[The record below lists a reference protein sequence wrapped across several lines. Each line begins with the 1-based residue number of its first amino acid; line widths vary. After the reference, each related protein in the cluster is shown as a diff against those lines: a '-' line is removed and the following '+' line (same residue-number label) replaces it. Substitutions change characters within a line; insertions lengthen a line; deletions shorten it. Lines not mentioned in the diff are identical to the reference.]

1 MCARPASSS
10 RSRLPHTAGHHPG
23 DRYQW
28 LCAPV
33 RRPEANPLRPVALA
47 FMLVAAAELLDR
59 VDHYGEQYPN
69 PEAAGAEAL
78 ERVTA
83 DER

>member
-1 MCARPASSS
+1 
-10 RSRLPHTAGHHPG
+10 
-23 DRYQW
+23 
-28 LCAPV
+28 
-33 RRPEANPLRPVALA
+33 
-47 FMLVAAAELLDR
+47 MLVAAAELLDR